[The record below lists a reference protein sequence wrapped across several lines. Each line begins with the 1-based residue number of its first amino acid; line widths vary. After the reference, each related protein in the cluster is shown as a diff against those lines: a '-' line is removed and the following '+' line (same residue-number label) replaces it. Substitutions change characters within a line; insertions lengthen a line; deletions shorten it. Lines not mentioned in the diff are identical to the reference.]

1 MKQTFILACCA
12 VSLAAIFAFK
22 KKEPQQTVALTAA
35 KAPKAIDLSNFDKS
49 VNPGDDFYQYVNG
62 NWLKKNPLPAS
73 ETRWGS
79 FNVLDDI
86 TRHRVLTILEETA
99 KNKNAVE
106 GSSAQKIRD
115 FYLSAMDTALI
126 EESGFLPIV
135 PLFEKVDKV
144 TDKNQLPALVAY
156 LHTIGINSFFNFYV
170 GQDDKKS
177 DQIII
182 TLYQGGLGLPDRD
195 YYLKDDKESVEIRT
209 KYLSHIK
216 NMFLLM
222 SIQPEGNAV
231 TNLMSLET
239 ELARISRSRV
249 DLRDPERNYNKM
261 VTEDFNKVMSA
272 FSIQK
277 YFGSFGIKENEIIV
291 GQPEF
296 FKRLNEL
303 IEKMP
308 LEDLK
313 FYLKWDILNSRAST
327 LSNDFVK
334 TDFEFY
340 QGVLSGA
347 KEMRPRWKRVLGTM
361 NGTMGEL
368 IGELYVKKYFSP
380 EAKDRVNKMVDNLI
394 TAYQQRIKSRTWLED
409 QTKAAALAKLDK
421 VIRKLAYPDKWRD
434 YSKMIIKNDSYCNNV
449 NRAAEFWFQYNLSK
463 LGKPVDKTEWGMSP
477 QTINAYYNPGFNEI
491 VFPAA
496 IMQPPFFD
504 PLADDAVNYGSMGAV
519 IGHELTHGFDDQGCQ
534 YDADG
539 NLKNWW
545 TDKDKTLFNQN
556 AQKLVTQFNHY
567 VVIDSLTINGQLT
580 LGENIADLGGLTIA
594 YAAFQK
600 TENAKSKTLLDG
612 FTPQQRFFINFAQ
625 VWRNNIRP
633 EELKKRLKTD
643 PHSPGKFRANG
654 TVRNMP
660 EFYEAFKITKENKLY
675 LAPDQRVEIW

>member
-1 MKQTFILACCA
+1 
-12 VSLAAIFAFK
+12 
-22 KKEPQQTVALTAA
+22 
-35 KAPKAIDLSNFDKS
+35 
-49 VNPGDDFYQYVNG
+49 
-62 NWLKKNPLPAS
+62 
-73 ETRWGS
+73 
-79 FNVLDDI
+79 
-86 TRHRVLTILEETA
+86 
-99 KNKNAVE
+99 
-106 GSSAQKIRD
+106 
-115 FYLSAMDTALI
+115 
-126 EESGFLPIV
+126 
-135 PLFEKVDKV
+135 
-144 TDKNQLPALVAY
+144 
-156 LHTIGINSFFNFYV
+156 
-170 GQDDKKS
+170 
-177 DQIII
+177 
-182 TLYQGGLGLPDRD
+182 
-195 YYLKDDKESVEIRT
+195 
-209 KYLSHIK
+209 
-216 NMFLLM
+216 
-222 SIQPEGNAV
+222 
-231 TNLMSLET
+231 
-239 ELARISRSRV
+239 SRSRV

-261 VTEDFNKVMSA
+261 VTEDFNKEMSA
-272 FSIQK
+272 FSMEK
-277 YFGSFGIKENEIIV
+277 YFGSFGVKENEIIV

-296 FKRLNEL
+296 FKRFNEL
-303 IEKMP
+303 MEKLP

-327 LSNDFVK
+327 LSSDFVK

-409 QTKAAALAKLDK
+409 QTKVAALAKLEK

-434 YSKMIIKNDSYCNNV
+434 YSKMIIKKDSYCNNV
-449 NRAAEFWFQYNLSK
+449 NRAAEYWFQYNLSK

-556 AQKLVTQFNHY
+556 AQKLVAQFNSY

-660 EFYEAFKITKENKLY
+660 EFYEAFKVTKENKLY
-675 LAPDQRVEIW
+675 LAPEQRVEIW